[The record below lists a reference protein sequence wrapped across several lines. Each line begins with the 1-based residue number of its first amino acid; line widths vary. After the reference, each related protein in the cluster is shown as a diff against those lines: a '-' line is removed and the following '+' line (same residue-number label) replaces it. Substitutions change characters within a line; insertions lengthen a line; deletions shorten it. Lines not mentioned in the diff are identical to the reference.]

1 MPIVTGLYTRL
12 EHSELTIVVLVG
24 FFFGIVF
31 FLGWGGGWG
40 CLFFGFLLVMYGVKA
55 LYNKI
60 CSSENR
66 VDVLSNNENIL
77 QRKYP

>member
-1 MPIVTGLYTRL
+1 MPIVTGLCTRL
-12 EHSELTIVVLVG
+12 EHSETIVVLVVFWVFFGVGGGGWVLGGLCFG
-24 FFFGIVF
+24 FFFG
-31 FLGWGGGWG
+31 
-40 CLFFGFLLVMYGVKA
+40 VMYGVKA

>member
-12 EHSELTIVVLVG
+12 EHSETIVVLVV
-24 FFFGIVF
+24 FFFGLF
-31 FLGWGGGWG
+31 YFGGVGVGG